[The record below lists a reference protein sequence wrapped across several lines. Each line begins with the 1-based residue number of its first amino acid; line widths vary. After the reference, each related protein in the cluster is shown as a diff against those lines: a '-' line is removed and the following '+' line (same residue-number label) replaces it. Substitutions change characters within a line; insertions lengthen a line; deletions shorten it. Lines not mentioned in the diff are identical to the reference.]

1 MPVVIGSALT
11 FDDVVAVAVEG
22 EQVETAPDLA
32 DRMAPARR
40 IVEEAVT
47 SGAAIYGV
55 TTGFGGLANVR
66 IDPAEAT
73 LLQRDIVRSHATA
86 VGTRLPSE
94 VVRAMMLLRAR
105 TFAFGVSG
113 VRPVLVERFVQML
126 NAGIHPVVPSQGSL
140 GASGDLALLAHLA
153 LPLLGEGRVEQG
165 GSILDAADALGAAG
179 IEPIELSFK
188 EGLSLV
194 NGTEAMLALGILVC
208 RRAES
213 LAKLADLSGAMT
225 LEACLGTDRAFDE
238 DLVALRKHRGALVVA
253 GNLRRFLSGSQI
265 VASHRESDH
274 LVQDAYSLRC
284 MPQVHGAYRD
294 GIAYVRSMLE
304 AELASAIDNPTVLVE
319 RGEMISGGNF
329 HGEALGMAL
338 DHLGLCL
345 TGYGTISERRV
356 ARIVDPQLNNGLPAF
371 LTDDPGRRSGF
382 MLTQYTAASLVSE
395 NRTLCFPASS
405 DSISTSAGQ
414 EDHVSMGAT
423 SARKAGQ
430 ILANTEHAIAIEFLA
445 AAQGLDLRA
454 PLQPAAATAA
464 ALRAIRAVSA
474 TLKEDRS
481 LSEDIE
487 TVRRLMADGEL
498 LAAVETE
505 TGPLA

>member
-1 MPVVIGSALT
+1 
-11 FDDVVAVAVEG
+11 
-22 EQVETAPDLA
+22 
-32 DRMAPARR
+32 
-40 IVEEAVT
+40 
-47 SGAAIYGV
+47 
-55 TTGFGGLANVR
+55 
-66 IDPAEAT
+66 
-73 LLQRDIVRSHATA
+73 
-86 VGTRLPSE
+86 
-94 VVRAMMLLRAR
+94 MMLLRAR

-113 VRPVLVERFVQML
+113 VRPILVERFVEML

-153 LPLLGEGRVEQG
+153 LPLIGEGRVEKDEL
-165 GSILDAADALGAAG
+165 ILDAADALGTAG
-179 IEPIELSFK
+179 IEPLELSFK

-213 LAKLADLSGAMT
+213 LAKLADLAGAMT

-238 DLVALRKHRGALVVA
+238 ELVALRKHHGALVVA
-253 GNLRRFLSGSQI
+253 ANLRRFLAGSAI

-294 GIAYVRSMLE
+294 GVAYVRSMLE
-304 AELASAIDNPTVLVE
+304 AELGSAIDNPTVLVE
-319 RGEMISGGNF
+319 RGEMLSGGNF
-329 HGEALGMAL
+329 HGEALGLAL

-371 LTDDPGRRSGF
+371 LTEDPGRRSGF

-430 ILANTEHAIAIEFLA
+430 ILANTEHAIAIEFLS

-454 PLQPAAATAA
+454 GLQPAPATGA
-464 ALRAIRAVSA
+464 ALRTIRSVSPM
-474 TLKEDRS
+474 LKEDRS
-481 LSEDIE
+481 LSDDIGA
-487 TVRRLMADGEL
+487 VRRLMADGEL
-498 LAAVETE
+498 LAAVEAE
-505 TGPLA
+505 TGPLD